1 MSILRPALTLL
12 ILFTLLTGIAYPLAT
27 TGLAQLLFPHQASG
41 SPILQGGRIIG
52 SELIGQNFTTA
63 GYFHGRPSAAGSGY
77 DASASSGSNFG
88 PTSHV
93 LVERVATEVALRQ
106 VQNPGVSVPA
116 DLLLA
121 SGSGLD
127 PHISPEAAAF
137 QIPRVAAARGLAA
150 PTLQALVAGHTEA
163 RTLGL
168 LGEPRVN
175 VLALN
180 LALSRLALP

>member
-12 ILFTLLTGIAYPLAT
+12 LLFTLLTGVAYPLAT

-41 SPILQGGRIIG
+41 SPVVQDGRLIG
-52 SELIGQNFTTA
+52 SELIGQAFTGA
-63 GYFHGRPSAAGSGY
+63 GHFHGRPSAAGSGY
-77 DASASSGSNFG
+77 DASASSGSNLG
-88 PTSHV
+88 PTSQV
-93 LVERVATEVALRQ
+93 LVERVATDVAARTA
-106 VQNPGVSVPA
+106 QNPGVAVPA
-116 DLLLA
+116 DLVLA

-137 QIPRVAAARGLAA
+137 QIPRVAAARGIAVAA
-150 PTLQALVAGHTEA
+150 LETLIAEHTEA

-180 LALSRLALP
+180 LALDGLAVP